1 INSQS
6 LNTVIWSIILGFSV
20 YGILRLILRKRLLA
34 FVKQLASRADLNLMD
49 EIGYRSVIIGFPLFA
64 LGGIFFAAI
73 WAQIAWSR
81 FWGWDPKETWA
92 FITFMFY
99 TVFLHLR
106 LNRGYEG
113 EKSAWL
119 AVLGFILILFNLIAI
134 NLIVAGLHSYAL
146 LEKRVEMTEKIL
158 IVDDEERIRKLLN
171 MYLVREG
178 YDITEAENGEEAL
191 ELAMENDYNCILLD
205 LMMPKMD
212 GIEVASRLRRTKST
226 PIIMLTAKG
235 EENNRVEGFEVGADD
250 YIVKP
255 FSPREVVLRVKA
267 ILRRS
272 SETTFINQ
280 EATAKDVIVYE
291 HLVIDNDAHRVL
303 ADDHNVNLTP
313 KEYELLLFLAKSP
326 DKVFDRE
333 ELLKEVWHYD
343 FYGDLR
349 TVDTHVKRLRE
360 KLNKVSPEA
369 SRMIHTVWGIG
380 YK

>member
-1 INSQS
+1 
-6 LNTVIWSIILGFSV
+6 
-20 YGILRLILRKRLLA
+20 
-34 FVKQLASRADLNLMD
+34 
-49 EIGYRSVIIGFPLFA
+49 
-64 LGGIFFAAI
+64 
-73 WAQIAWSR
+73 
-81 FWGWDPKETWA
+81 
-92 FITFMFY
+92 
-99 TVFLHLR
+99 
-106 LNRGYEG
+106 
-113 EKSAWL
+113 
-119 AVLGFILILFNLIAI
+119 
-134 NLIVAGLHSYAL
+134 
-146 LEKRVEMTEKIL
+146 MTEKIL

-380 YK
+380 YKFEVNES

>member
-1 INSQS
+1 M
-6 LNTVIWSIILGFSV
+6 
-20 YGILRLILRKRLLA
+20 A
-34 FVKQLASRADLNLMD
+34 
-49 EIGYRSVIIGFPLFA
+49 
-64 LGGIFFAAI
+64 
-73 WAQIAWSR
+73 
-81 FWGWDPKETWA
+81 
-92 FITFMFY
+92 
-99 TVFLHLR
+99 
-106 LNRGYEG
+106 
-113 EKSAWL
+113 
-119 AVLGFILILFNLIAI
+119 
-134 NLIVAGLHSYAL
+134 
-146 LEKRVEMTEKIL
+146 EKIL

-178 YDITEAENGEEAL
+178 YEITEADNGEEAL
-191 ELAMENDYNCILLD
+191 GLAMEQDFHCILLD

-212 GIEVASRLRRTKST
+212 GIEVAKRLRNHKST

-272 SETTFINQ
+272 SETAFI
-280 EATAKDVIVYE
+280 EADATAKDVIAYD

-303 ADDHNVNLTP
+303 ANNAKVNLTP

-369 SRMIHTVWGIG
+369 SEMIHTVWGIG
-380 YK
+380 YKFEVNE